1 MSKRAQATHETR
13 SARQRRQTL
22 LKAGIW
28 IFLAIFV
35 FSIVGVAI
43 VAYR

>member
-1 MSKRAQATHETR
+1 MTKRTQTTHETR

-28 IFLAIFV
+28 IFLGIFV
-35 FSIVGVAI
+35 FSILGFAI
-43 VAYR
+43 VVSK